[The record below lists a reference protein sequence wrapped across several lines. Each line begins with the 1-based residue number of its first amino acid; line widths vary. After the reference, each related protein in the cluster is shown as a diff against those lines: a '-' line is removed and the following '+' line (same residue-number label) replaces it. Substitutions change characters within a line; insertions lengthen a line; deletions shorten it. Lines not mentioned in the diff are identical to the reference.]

1 MFQEGNDIYTK
12 LVFFFIVTPF
22 VIIKFSISNFLLT
35 TILSSVISI
44 LSYNF
49 KFLNFRGT
57 VAIFLLAMVIFG
69 LGGWKWTIPILVF
82 FVLSS
87 LISKLKR
94 KNLAIAEKYIEKS
107 TPRNHIQVFANGGI
121 GGILVILNYFFP
133 SELFYIVFVSSIAAV
148 CADTWSTEIGT
159 FKQAVTVNIL
169 SFKEV
174 QQGISGGVSFPGT
187 IGGVLGASIIAAS
200 SLLWLGLKHINYV
213 IFIIFAGMIGN
224 LFDSILGASL
234 QAKYKCN
241 VCSKITERS
250 FHCGQNS
257 LLIKGFKI
265 INNDVVNFATAAIGG
280 LFGFLFIQ
288 IF

>member
-1 MFQEGNDIYTK
+1 MFQEGSIYTK
-12 LVFFFIVTPF
+12 LVFLSIAAPFI
-22 VIIKFSISNFLLT
+22 IIKSSISDFLLT
-35 TILSSVISI
+35 IILSSLISI
-44 LSYNF
+44 SSYKF

-57 VAIFLLAMVIFG
+57 LAIFLLASVIFG
-69 LGGWKWTIPILVF
+69 LGGWKWTVPLLVF

-94 KNLAIAEKYIEKS
+94 KTPSVTEIYIEKS
-107 TPRNHIQVFANGGI
+107 MPRNGIQVLANGGI

-133 SELFYIVFVSSIAAV
+133 SELFYIVFVSSVAAV

-159 FKQAVTVNIL
+159 FKQSATVNIL
-169 SFKEV
+169 SFKEI
-174 QQGISGGVSFPGT
+174 QQGASGGISIPGT

-200 SLLWLGLKHINYV
+200 SLMWLGLKHINYI
-213 IFIIFAGMIGN
+213 IFIIFAGIVGN

-241 VCSKITERS
+241 VCSKITERN

-257 LLIKGFKI
+257 ILIKGFKI
-265 INNDVVNFATAAIGG
+265 INNDMVNFATAAMGG

-288 IF
+288 IL